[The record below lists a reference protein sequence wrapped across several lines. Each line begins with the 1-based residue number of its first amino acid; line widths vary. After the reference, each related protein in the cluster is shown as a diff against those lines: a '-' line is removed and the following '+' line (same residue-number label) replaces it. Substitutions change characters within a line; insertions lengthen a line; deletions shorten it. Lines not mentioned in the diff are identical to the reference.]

1 MTTDRPFIINPEL
14 TGIALAYMNDEY
26 IADSILPRVP
36 VSKTIFAY
44 NKYSNN
50 AFTKTVDARIG
61 RKGEPE
67 TLEIKKERKLAEC
80 EAFSIMVEV
89 PEEDVITAR
98 DSGESDNDPMGTGT
112 LLATEALKLSRE
124 VRVAELLANDKIYG
138 ANVTTLTKSDSFV
151 NKESSVI
158 DVYKDVLGRMPKA
171 PNYAVI
177 SSANALYLQ
186 THPDFLSIYKSV
198 NTDNKGLVPLDFVA
212 QQLGLK
218 KIYAGSAKAEAPKGK
233 NTLAHV
239 WGNDM
244 VFFYQNPNAKPE
256 MGMTFGLTGEYKT
269 MNVQTY
275 FDGKKGSYGLNYV
288 KPVEMIKELILAG
301 SCGYLVKDAFVKA

>member
-36 VSKTIFAY
+36 VTKTIFAY
-44 NKYSNN
+44 NKYPDN
-50 AFTKTVDARIG
+50 AFTQAVDARIG
-61 RKGEPE
+61 RKGEPK

-80 EAFSIMVEV
+80 EPFSLIVEV
-89 PEEDVITAR
+89 PEEDNVTAK
-98 DSGESDNDPMGTGT
+98 DSGESDNDPMSTAA

-124 VRVAELLANDKIYG
+124 VRVADLLANDKIYG
-138 ANVTTLTKSDSFV
+138 SNVTTLTGSDSFV
-151 NKESSVI
+151 NKKSSI
-158 DVYKDVLGRMPKA
+158 LEVYKDVLNRMTKA
-171 PNYAVI
+171 PNYAVV
-177 SSANALYLQ
+177 SDLNALYLQ
-186 THPDFLSIYKSV
+186 THPDFLSIYKTV
-198 NTDNKGLVPLDFVA
+198 NEDDKGRVPLDFVA

-218 KIYAGSAKAEAPKGK
+218 KIYVGSAKVTKGK
-233 NTLAHV
+233 NNLARV

-244 VFFYQNPNAKPE
+244 VFFYQNPNARPE
-256 MGMTFGLTGEYKT
+256 IGLTFGLTGEYKT

-275 FDGKKGSYGLNYV
+275 FNGKKGSYGLNYV

-301 SCGYLVKDAFVKA
+301 SCGYLVKDAFIKA